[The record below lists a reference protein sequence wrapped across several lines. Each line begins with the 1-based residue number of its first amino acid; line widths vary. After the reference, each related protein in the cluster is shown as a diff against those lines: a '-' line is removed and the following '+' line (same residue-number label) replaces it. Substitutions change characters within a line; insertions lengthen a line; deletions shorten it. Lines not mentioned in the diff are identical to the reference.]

1 MSSTPPRPEPRR
13 GDWPYKSNTLKLENC
28 PRRISTQQIH
38 AGNSHAEDPGKII
51 IVQKQNNFLSLGNG
65 YVCNHVWTG
74 RGSAVGVV
82 VMEPSHVPFHI
93 FSR

>member
-13 GDWPYKSNTLKLENC
+13 GDWPYKSNTLKTEKC

-38 AGNSHAEDPGKII
+38 AGNLHAENPGKII

-65 YVCNHVWTG
+65 HVGDQMGTG
-74 RGSAVGVV
+74 RCPAISVV
-82 VMEPSHVPFHI
+82 IMESSHVPFHI